1 MSDVQGRQ
9 THATDLATVLRASVV
24 AEALVRKMK
33 SVLLAFVTVA
43 LIQRAKSPPT
53 PATEP
58 TAYVLLA
65 RNVPERM

>member
-1 MSDVQGRQ
+1 MSDVQGLP
-9 THATDLATVLRASVV
+9 THAADLATVLRASVV

-53 PATEP
+53 PATDP
-58 TAYVLLA
+58 TVYVVPA
-65 RNVPERM
+65 PNVPERM